1 VRRNS
6 PHSPYLVNM
15 KRLVILLLVW
25 WCAQPTFAQRER
37 VTSRR
42 FFVTAG
48 FNLGGAGFSPNFSQ
62 QLEGSARYRRTTNFA
77 VGNVTD
83 VNGNAS
89 FAIIANTT
97 IGVHSGFIVRD
108 KNKKGFTG
116 IEFEFQQNKACY
128 SFNNPFVYSFQG
140 DSSVKWVMTDKY
152 LRAGVT
158 LQRTFFMSDVSAM
171 GGEQHIYARLSYAHT
186 FYNRNFNVRIVQDH
200 FEDWT
205 ENGRGMTAKTIEAN
219 IGKGMISAEV
229 GLKQFAPDK
238 DRAIDIGVV
247 VHVPLAPTY
256 VDQYTF
262 YQANAVVGK
271 QNVTYHGSS
280 LMLNFRYNFQ
290 GAVKVKV
297 PDTTKPAP
305 AIVQTVDTTERKM
318 DVQLTYKTTHRKIKI
333 IVYDRN
339 EVDGDKISLYHN
351 GKLVASNVVLKRRK
365 KRFKV
370 KLEPGSNYIL
380 MYAEN
385 LGDIPPNTAAVVI
398 KSGRKKKNVTISS
411 DESKS
416 GAIELIY
423 LK

>member
-1 VRRNS
+1 
-6 PHSPYLVNM
+6 
-15 KRLVILLLVW
+15 
-25 WCAQPTFAQRER
+25 
-37 VTSRR
+37 
-42 FFVTAG
+42 
-48 FNLGGAGFSPNFSQ
+48 
-62 QLEGSARYRRTTNFA
+62 
-77 VGNVTD
+77 
-83 VNGNAS
+83 
-89 FAIIANTT
+89 
-97 IGVHSGFIVRD
+97 
-108 KNKKGFTG
+108 
-116 IEFEFQQNKACY
+116 
-128 SFNNPFVYSFQG
+128 
-140 DSSVKWVMTDKY
+140 
-152 LRAGVT
+152 
-158 LQRTFFMSDVSAM
+158 
-171 GGEQHIYARLSYAHT
+171 
-186 FYNRNFNVRIVQDH
+186 
-200 FEDWT
+200 
-205 ENGRGMTAKTIEAN
+205 
-219 IGKGMISAEV
+219 
-229 GLKQFAPDK
+229 
-238 DRAIDIGVV
+238 
-247 VHVPLAPTY
+247 
-256 VDQYTF
+256 
-262 YQANAVVGK
+262 
-271 QNVTYHGSS
+271 
-280 LMLNFRYNFQ
+280 MLNFRYNFQ